1 MRAGH
6 LALAPV
12 WTGDGARL
20 RVLISARGSVHLVEG
35 DVAGGSLRTLVG
47 GERVLLDFDGGGDRI
62 VFTASMPTDP
72 GDVFAVDGLEERRL
86 TCVNAD
92 LLESL
97 ALAAPSRWRS
107 SRPAASRS
115 RAGSCPGARP
125 GERPL
130 ILEIHGG
137 PHALYGNAFFHELQ
151 VLSAKGYHVLYTNPR
166 GSRGY
171 GERFCGEIAEGGATW
186 TTRT

>member
-107 SRPAASRS
+107 SGPAASRS
-115 RAGSCPGARP
+115 RAGFAGARGGEASADPGDPRRPARPLRQRVLPRAPGA
-125 GERPL
+125 
-130 ILEIHGG
+130 
-137 PHALYGNAFFHELQ
+137 
-151 VLSAKGYHVLYTNPR
+151 LS
-166 GSRGY
+166 
-171 GERFCGEIAEGGATW
+171 
-186 TTRT
+186 